1 MKKDRLPEEYLNEM
15 RDLLGPEYSSYLSS
29 LEERPCSGLR
39 VNTLKAAPE
48 QIAGHFG
55 LTERVPWNDC
65 GFYISGESRFTKH
78 PYYSAGLYYIQEPS
92 AMISAASLGTCP
104 GERILDLCAAPG
116 GKTTQIGAE
125 LKGSGILI
133 ANDLSASRA
142 KALLKNIE
150 LMGIRNACVTAE
162 DSGRLRQEFPLWFDR
177 ILVDAPCSGLG
188 TLRRHQEIR
197 WRVTPEHIDEL
208 AETGLALLKSAAN
221 HVEIGGQIVYATC
234 TVTYAENNGVVK
246 AFLESEEGSSFK
258 LAPINGKAAFVSQ
271 ITTDSPDAHFAV
283 KFVRKS

>member
-1 MKKDRLPEEYLNEM
+1 MPERM
-15 RDLLGPEYSSYLSS
+15 
-29 LEERPCSGLR
+29 
-39 VNTLKAAPE
+39 
-48 QIAGHFG
+48 F
-55 LTERVPWNDC
+55 
-65 GFYISGESRFTKH
+65 
-78 PYYSAGLYYIQEPS
+78 
-92 AMISAASLGTCP
+92 
-104 GERILDLCAAPG
+104 
-116 GKTTQIGAE
+116 KTIF
-125 LKGSGILI
+125 I
-133 ANDLSASRA
+133 
-142 KALLKNIE
+142 
-150 LMGIRNACVTAE
+150 
-162 DSGRLRQEFPLWFDR
+162 
-177 ILVDAPCSGLG
+177 DAPCSGLG